1 MTIVAVRMDE
11 DTLAQITGLS
21 EQQEEDRST
30 VIRKLLRKGI
40 TETKKRKTN
49 SVQSFKTYFDAF
61 WKIGLCRKS

>member
-40 TETKKRKTN
+40 TETK
-49 SVQSFKTYFDAF
+49 
-61 WKIGLCRKS
+61 I